1 MARAKMVTRTIEKTE
16 ATVLTLNVLT
26 AEPSN
31 ITVNLSGTFDT
42 PDQILKAA
50 RKIAETDEVKLVAV
64 VDTRVTSGRYGMPE
78 DVFLT
83 YAQPL
88 DKDSTD
94 NETID

>member
-16 ATVLTLNVLT
+16 ATILTLNLVT

-31 ITVNLSGTFDT
+31 ITVNLFGTFDT

-50 RKIAETDEVKLVAV
+50 RKVAETDEVKLVAV

-78 DVFLT
+78 DVFMHHAQLLGKDNTDDEIT
-83 YAQPL
+83 Y
-88 DKDSTD
+88 
-94 NETID
+94 